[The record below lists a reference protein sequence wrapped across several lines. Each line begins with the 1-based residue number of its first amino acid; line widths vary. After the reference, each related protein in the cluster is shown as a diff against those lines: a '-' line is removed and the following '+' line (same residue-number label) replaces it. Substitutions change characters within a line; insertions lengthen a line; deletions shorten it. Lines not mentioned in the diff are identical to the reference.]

1 MALVIMA
8 RYYNDIFVD
17 ELTHFGI
24 SGMKWGVR
32 RYQNDDGSLT
42 SAGVSRYRKIAN
54 RYAKAKSKSE
64 KYANK
69 SNSAEL
75 KSQSILRTA
84 GNRNKNLKKAMKFD
98 KKAKKQSVKAY
109 RQKKKMEK
117 LMKATNMSL
126 TEAYKSVETDPVTM
140 ERIKAMF
147 A

>member
-1 MALVIMA
+1 MA
-8 RYYNDIFVD
+8 RYYNDIFVND
-17 ELTHFGI
+17 ELAHFGI

-32 RYQNDDGSLT
+32 RYQNADGSLT

-69 SNSAEL
+69 SNKHTL
-75 KSQSILRTA
+75 KS
-84 GNRNKNLKKAMKFD
+84 GNFLSALGTPGYYTHHARKASRFARKSE
-98 KKAKKQSVKAY
+98 KQSVKAY

-126 TEAYKSVETDPVTM
+126 AEAYKSVETDPVTM

>member
-1 MALVIMA
+1 MA
-8 RYYNDIFVD
+8 RYYDDIFVDD

-32 RYQNDDGSLT
+32 RYQNADGSLT

-54 RYAKAKSKSE
+54 RYANKSK
-64 KYANK
+64 KHT
-69 SNSAEL
+69 L
-75 KSQSILRTA
+75 KS
-84 GNRNKNLKKAMKFD
+84 GNLLSALDTPGYYTHHARKASRFARKSE
-98 KKAKKQSVKAY
+98 KQSVKAY
-109 RQKKKMEK
+109 KQKKKMEK

-126 TEAYKSVETDPVTM
+126 AEAYKSVEMDPATM

>member
-1 MALVIMA
+1 MAKMA
-8 RYYNDIFVD
+8 RYYNDIFVDD

-32 RYQNDDGSLT
+32 RYQNADGSLT

-84 GNRNKNLKKAMKFD
+84 GNRTKNLKKAMKFD

-126 TEAYKSVETDPVTM
+126 AEAYKSVETDPVTM

>member
-1 MALVIMA
+1 MA
-8 RYYNDIFVD
+8 RYYNDIWMDD
-17 ELTHFGI
+17 ELSHFGI
-24 SGMKWGVR
+24 PGMKWGVH
-32 RYQNDDGSLT
+32 RYQNADGSLT

-69 SNSAEL
+69 SNKAEL

-84 GNRNKNLKKAMKFD
+84 GNRTNNLKKSMKFD

-109 RQKKKMEK
+109 KQKKKMEK

>member
-1 MALVIMA
+1 MA
-8 RYYNDIFVD
+8 RYYNDIFADD

-42 SAGVSRYRKIAN
+42 SAGISRYRKIAN

-84 GNRNKNLKKAMKFD
+84 GNRTKNLKKAMKFD
-98 KKAKKQSVKAY
+98 KKSKKQSVKAY

-126 TEAYKSVETDPVTM
+126 AEAYKSVETDPVTM

>member
-1 MALVIMA
+1 M
-8 RYYNDIFVD
+8 Y
-17 ELTHFGI
+17 
-24 SGMKWGVR
+24 
-32 RYQNDDGSLT
+32 
-42 SAGVSRYRKIAN
+42 GVSRYRKIAN

-84 GNRNKNLKKAMKFD
+84 GNRTKNL

-126 TEAYKSVETDPVTM
+126 AEAYKSVETDPVTM

>member
-1 MALVIMA
+1 MA

-17 ELTHFGI
+17 DELAHFGI

-84 GNRNKNLKKAMKFD
+84 GNRTKNLKKAMKFD

-126 TEAYKSVETDPVTM
+126 AEAYKSVETDPVTM